1 MGNSSSSHLKKQWLT
16 PITIGR
22 NVPYVNFIL
31 RIRNDSGDENPFE
44 FKTMSTE
51 DLFKG
56 KRVVLFALPGA
67 FTPTC
72 SSKHLPGYVEDADE
86 IKSMGVDEIFCLSVN
101 DAYVMRQWG
110 LKEGMVEEKV
120 PGEICFNKVKF
131 LPDGNAYFTRGMGL
145 SCKFSD
151 LGFGERSWRYSVVI
165 NDMKV
170 EKIFIEN
177 NGTVTQNP
185 DNDPYEI
192 SDSKTMLAYLKE
204 WKELEDVEEKIEE
217 KAVIPEPKDEEEKK
231 DGDKVKDEVPPAVE
245 EPKAEEAPVTEEEAK
260 PEVETAPKEEEAKPE
275 EETAPKEEEAKP
287 EEEAATKEEEVKPEE
302 EEAKPEEETAP
313 KEEEET
319 KPEEDT
325 TANATEEKVDE
336 PKAEEEAN

>member
-1 MGNSSSSHLKKQWLT
+1 MT
-16 PITIGR
+16 C
-22 NVPYVNFIL
+22 
-31 RIRNDSGDENPFE
+31 
-44 FKTMSTE
+44 E

-120 PGEICFNKVKF
+120 PGEICFDKVKF

-145 SCKFSD
+145 SCMFAHH
-151 LGFGERSWRYSVVI
+151 GFGERSWRYSVVI

-177 NGTVTQNP
+177 DGIVMQNP
-185 DNDPYEI
+185 DSDPFEV
-192 SDSKTMLAYLKE
+192 SDSKTMLEYLKE
-204 WKELEDVEEKIEE
+204 WKELEVEEKEE
-217 KAVIPEPKDEEEKK
+217 RAVVPDSKEEEEKK
-231 DGDKVKDEVPPAVE
+231 EVDEVKEEVSPAVE
-245 EPKAEEAPVTEEEAK
+245 EPKAEETPV
-260 PEVETAPKEEEAKPE
+260 KEEEVKPE
-275 EETAPKEEEAKP
+275 EETAPKEEE
-287 EEEAATKEEEVKPEE
+287 VKP
-302 EEAKPEEETAP
+302 
-313 KEEEET
+313 
-319 KPEEDT
+319 
-325 TANATEEKVDE
+325 
-336 PKAEEEAN
+336 